1 MAAKR
6 KKTSKKAINK
16 TSKKSARKETG
27 RGDGKTIEAKPDQP
41 AGPKYVLVD
50 FENVQ
55 PRNLELLKEHPFRVL
70 VFIGANQTKF
80 PRHFVVA
87 MQALGEQ
94 ADYVEIAGSGPNALD
109 FHIAYYIGELA
120 ARDPDADFHI
130 ISKDRGFDPLIRH
143 LKGKKIRVRREKD
156 LAEIPDLR
164 IPDTTSRD
172 EQIDA
177 IVKNLLQRGH
187 SRPRKVKTLQNTINT
202 LFTKKLDQAEL
213 DAITDELRKRNLIV
227 VKQNNVSYRL
237 KR

>member
-1 MAAKR
+1 MVTKR
-6 KKTSKKAINK
+6 KKTSGKTRKK
-16 TSKKSARKETG
+16 TSRKTAEAGNATQTG
-27 RGDGKTIEAKPDQP
+27 TVSGG
-41 AGPKYVLVD
+41 KYVLVD

-55 PRNLELLKEHPFRVL
+55 PKNLELLKEHPFRVL

-94 ADYVEIAGSGPNALD
+94 AVYVEIAGSGPNALD

-120 ARDPDADFHI
+120 AQEPDAQFHI

-156 LAEIPDLR
+156 LAEIPELR
-164 IPDTTSRD
+164 IPDSTSRD

-177 IVKNLLQRGH
+177 IVKNLRQRGH

-202 LFTKKLDQAEL
+202 LFTTKLDQAEL
-213 DAITDELRKRNLIV
+213 DAITDELKKRNLIV

-237 KR
+237 K

>member
-1 MAAKR
+1 VAKKR
-6 KKTSKKAINK
+6 KKTSKVSNQEETAI
-16 TSKKSARKETG
+16 KSSNA
-27 RGDGKTIEAKPDQP
+27 AVS
-41 AGPKYVLVD
+41 KYVLVD

-120 ARDPDADFHI
+120 AKEPDAHFHI
-130 ISKDRGFDPLIRH
+130 VSRDRGFDPLIQH
-143 LKGKKIRVRREKD
+143 LKSKRIRVRREKD
-156 LAEIPDLR
+156 LAEIPELR

-177 IVKNLLQRGH
+177 IVRNLRQRGH

-202 LFTKKLDQAEL
+202 LFTKKLEQEEL
-213 DAITDELRKRNLIV
+213 DAIIEELRKRNLII